1 MALEVGFKR
10 FEGSSLS
17 RDLIAFLVAT
27 LWEIQSEQLTLE
39 QVWELEFVKLYREEE
54 DIWHSRGTVTQ

>member
-10 FEGSSLS
+10 FEGSCSLS

-27 LWEIQSEQLTLE
+27 LWDIQSEQLTLE
-39 QVWELEFVKLYREEE
+39 QVWELEFVKLYRE
-54 DIWHSRGTVTQ
+54 